1 MKALAY
7 IDTSALAKRFVR
19 EVKTPELEAFLMSD
33 SHQCVLS
40 SLSLTELKS
49 VLRRRLR
56 ENSITHEVVQL
67 SEQQVMLEL
76 ARGTWKYLAISEAV
90 FGYASELIEQLATPL
105 GTLDA
110 IHLACARTANCEL
123 MVSADR
129 QLLKASAVAGMKI
142 LDMS

>member
-1 MKALAY
+1 MRTLAY
-7 IDTSALAKRFVR
+7 IDTSALAKRFVS

-56 ENSITHEVVQL
+56 EHAITNKVMQL

-76 ARGTWKYLAISEAV
+76 ARGTWKYFPISEAI
-90 FGYASELIEQLATPL
+90 FSYAGELIEQLATPL

-110 IHLACARTANCEL
+110 IHLACARTADCEL

-129 QLLKASAVAGMKI
+129 QLLKASKLAGMKT

>member
-56 ENSITHEVVQL
+56 ENAITLEVVQL
-67 SEQQVMLEL
+67 SEQQVTLEL

-90 FGYASELIEQLATPL
+90 FSYAGDLIEQLATPL

-129 QLLKASAVAGMKI
+129 QLLKASAIAGMKT
-142 LDMS
+142 LDLS